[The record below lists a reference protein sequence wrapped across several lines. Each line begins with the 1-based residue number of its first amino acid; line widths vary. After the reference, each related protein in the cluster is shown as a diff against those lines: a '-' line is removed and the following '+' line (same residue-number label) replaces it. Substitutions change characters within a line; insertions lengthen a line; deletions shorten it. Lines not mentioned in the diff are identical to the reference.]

1 MNMHERELK
10 GLQSEGRSVLEYLKD
25 NPEARLF
32 KIMGKTENL
41 IRKLKIRRD
50 KLKDMGASSGQ
61 IRRIDD
67 YMTARM
73 KRVNDVVERVEK

>member
-1 MNMHERELK
+1 
-10 GLQSEGRSVLEYLKD
+10 LEYLKD

-41 IRKLKIRRD
+41 IRKLEIRRD
-50 KLKDMGASSGQ
+50 KLKDMGASLGQ